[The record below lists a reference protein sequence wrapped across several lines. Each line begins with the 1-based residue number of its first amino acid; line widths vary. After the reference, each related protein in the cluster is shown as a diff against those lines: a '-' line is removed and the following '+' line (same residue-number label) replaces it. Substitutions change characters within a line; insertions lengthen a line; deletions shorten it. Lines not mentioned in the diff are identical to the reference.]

1 MHLRCQL
8 LETFR
13 RLLRG
18 DPGIVVIHSS
28 IANLGPPQ
36 SFDKWDIV
44 YALSGLVK
52 AGWTVALPAFTFCF
66 CGKGSYHYRKSRS
79 EVGILADWF
88 LVDAGGASR
97 TPHPIYSFVVAG
109 PAADRI
115 AACPSLTT
123 FGDDSPFGLFERENA
138 TIMMLGCGWKYA
150 TQFHRYEEKARVPY
164 RYFKDFVGQADLGD
178 GKGCRRVSAQMY
190 VRDLE
195 LNPSNDFTPAVKS
208 LQAEGL
214 IQTESLWR
222 GLIAAT
228 RAADLARISTRML
241 AVDPMAFVASGPQL
255 AFRLAGRTRA
265 AAQPP
270 LRVAVLGSM
279 NVERLRTAFNNE
291 LSVLLADRR
300 VQTFE
305 VPYGQLHQQLL
316 NPASELRAW
325 RPDVSIFCDRL
336 EDVIGVTRLE
346 TTDGERSD
354 EMVDRYVDAIAD
366 WSMANGGWTLV
377 NTFALLYPTV
387 EATEMQATALL
398 VARMNKRCSQRLS
411 CLGQLSMVDIAAESG
426 VAGTPAIDFRLWH
439 LGRIPYSEPFSR
451 RLARRWAS
459 KVLSMIGRSARVI
472 VLDLDNTL
480 WGGVL
485 GEEGLRGVQL
495 GGDFPGNAFL
505 SFQRS
510 LRILKERGIGLAIC
524 SKNDE
529 KMAIDAIDHL
539 PDMQIRSADLVAH
552 RINWRP
558 KHENI
563 REIASELNLGLES
576 LLFID
581 DNPLER
587 ELVRLNT
594 PEVRILE
601 LSADPTSFIEALT
614 DSPWLDV
621 ANVTEEDRKRES
633 GYQKRRVVEQRR
645 AAAENLDAFY
655 ADLRMKLRLQPLSEE
670 NAARAAQLCMK
681 TNQFNATTR
690 RYDQR
695 DLWRI
700 VEGSDEVIVIGL
712 EDRFS
717 GMENIGILIL
727 RTDEARN
734 GFVDNYLLSCRVLG
748 RGLEI
753 VVLHWALRHV
763 AARGWKTLQGKIIET
778 DRNTPVRGVY
788 RDSGFQAGTKPG
800 DWIAIPADA
809 SDLPV
814 WLTILDQ
821 TSAES
826 LSLRG

>member
-1 MHLRCQL
+1 MHLRRHL
-8 LETFR
+8 LGTLR
-13 RLLRG
+13 RLLRAE
-18 DPGIVVIHSS
+18 PGIVVIHSS
-28 IANLGPPQ
+28 IAGLGPPQ

-44 YALSGLVK
+44 YALSSLVK
-52 AGWTVALPAFTFCF
+52 AGWTVALPAFTFSF
-66 CGKGSYHYRKSRS
+66 CGKGFYHHRKSRS

-88 LVDAGGASR
+88 LLDAGGASR

-115 AACPSLTT
+115 AACPISTT
-123 FGDDSPFGLFERENA
+123 FGDDSPFGIFERENA
-138 TIMMLGCGWKYA
+138 TIMMLGCGWEYA

-164 RYFKDFVGQADLGD
+164 RHFKDFVGHADLGD
-178 GKGCRRVSAQMY
+178 GNGGRLVSAQMY

-195 LNPSNDFTPAVKS
+195 LNPSNDFTSAVEA

-214 IQTESLWR
+214 IQSESLWR
-222 GLIAAT
+222 GLIAIT
-228 RAADLARISTRML
+228 RAADLSRISTQML
-241 AVDPMAFVASGPQL
+241 AEDPMAFVAGGAQL
-255 AFRLAGRTRA
+255 GRRLAARTRA
-265 AAQPP
+265 AAQQP

-279 NVERLRTAFNNE
+279 NVERLRTAFEND
-291 LSVLLADRR
+291 LTGLLADRR

-316 NPASELRAW
+316 NPASELRAF
-325 RPDVSIFCDRL
+325 RADVSIFCDRL
-336 EDVIGVTRLE
+336 EDVLGVTRLD
-346 TTDGERSD
+346 TIDGERAD
-354 EMVDRYVDAIAD
+354 EMVGRYVDAVSA
-366 WSMANGGWTLV
+366 WSMNNGGWTLV

-387 EATEMQATALL
+387 EASETQAAAAL
-398 VARMNKRCSQRLS
+398 VARMNTICAQRLS
-411 CLGQLSMVDIAAESG
+411 GLGQLCMVDTAAESG

-451 RLARRWAS
+451 RLARRWTA
-459 KVLSMIGRSARVI
+459 KVLAAIGRSARVI

-485 GEEGLRGVQL
+485 GEDGVRGVQL

-505 SFQRS
+505 SFQRT

-529 KMAIDAIDHL
+529 DIALQAIDHL

-563 REIASELNLGLES
+563 REIAAELNLGLES

-587 ELVRLNT
+587 EQVRLNT

-601 LSADPTSFIEALT
+601 LPADPTSFVEALT
-614 DSPWLDV
+614 GSPWLDV
-621 ANVTEEDRKRES
+621 AMVTEEDRKRVP
-633 GYQKRRVVEQRR
+633 GYQNRRIVEQKR
-645 AAAENLDAFY
+645 AAAGNLDAFY
-655 ADLRMKLRLQPLSEE
+655 ADLRMKLRLQPLSEG

-690 RYDQR
+690 RHEQR

-700 VEGSDEVIVIGL
+700 VEEGDEVIVLGL

-717 GMENIGILIL
+717 EMENIGLLIL
-727 RTDEARN
+727 REDGARS
-734 GFVDNYLLSCRVLG
+734 GYVDNFLLSCRVLG
-748 RGLEI
+748 RGLETT
-753 VVLHWALRHV
+753 VLHWALGHV
-763 AARGWKTLQGKIIET
+763 TARGWKALRGEIIET
-778 DRNTPVRGVY
+778 ERNTPVRGVF
-788 RDSGFQAGTKPG
+788 RDAGFQPGVKPG
-800 DWIAIPADA
+800 GWVALSADA
-809 SDLPV
+809 PALPA
-814 WLTILDQ
+814 WLTIVDQ
-821 TSAES
+821 TPTRSTA
-826 LSLRG
+826 